1 MFTIQEY
8 VQCLGAIHLTPKQ
21 REMLQA
27 QYAAPFRTVTAPQL
41 AKAVSYPNHK
51 VVNLHYGKLGRIVA
65 EYLWDSPN
73 NAIRNGNWWFRA
85 LSSGKPSPS
94 GYLWTMHQALAEALE
109 ELGIVEGTEV
119 SLTEE
124 IMTPAALPEGA
135 VRRVTVNAYERNRVA
150 RSRCIAYYG
159 ANCFVC
165 GFNFGSRYGELLE
178 GFIHVHHL
186 RQLSDIAAEY
196 EVDPIA
202 DLRPVCPNCHAVIH
216 RCNPPHSIDE
226 VKRMLAHRERD
237 NGKLIH

>member
-1 MFTIQEY
+1 MQS
-8 VQCLGAIHLTPKQ
+8 LRAIDLTTKQ

-41 AKAVSYPNHK
+41 AEAVSYPNHK
-51 VVNLHYGKLGRIVA
+51 VVNLHYGRLGRLVA

-73 NAIRNGNWWFRA
+73 NTIRSGIHWFLA
-85 LSSGKPSPS
+85 LSSGMSSPS
-94 GYLWTMHQALAEALE
+94 GYLWTMYPALAEALE
-109 ELGIVEGTEV
+109 KLGIVEGTEV

-124 IMTPAALPEGA
+124 IVTPDALPEGA
-135 VRRVTVNAYERNRVA
+135 VRRVTVNAYERNRIA
-150 RSRCIAYYG
+150 RSRCIAHYG
-159 ANCFVC
+159 TNCFVC
-165 GFNFGSRYGELLE
+165 GFSFGLRYGKQLE

-216 RCNPPHSIDE
+216 RRNPPLTIDE
-226 VKRMLAHRERD
+226 VKQMLAHTERD
-237 NGKLIH
+237 NAKPLLNV